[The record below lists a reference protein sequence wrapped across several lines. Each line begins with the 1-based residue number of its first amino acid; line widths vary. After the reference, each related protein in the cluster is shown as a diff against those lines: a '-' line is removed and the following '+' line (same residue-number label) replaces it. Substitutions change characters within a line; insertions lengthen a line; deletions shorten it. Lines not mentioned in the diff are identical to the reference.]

1 MHRLTSRLLV
11 GLAGVSAIVLACDQA
26 DIPPPTTTEDLAA
39 AADLTESADLSKP
52 APVLASVSAKLG
64 PTVGGTTMTISGTFF
79 QQGATVSIGGKYAT
93 VSTVATD
100 GSSITVT
107 TGARLGVPGDAD
119 VVVTNP
125 DGQTATL
132 PKGFR
137 YYLSTVSFPVPA
149 AQPTVAGLPAS
160 GPRSLAILD
169 VNGDQ
174 NLDIVSA
181 NGAGGNNVSVMLGD
195 GGGGLATPTNIALG
209 QNGAQTLIAVD
220 LNKDSVLDYA
230 VTNPASNSVSALIR
244 MGGITTPNTVV
255 TGTLSQPTGIAAADL
270 DNDGDMDLVITNAVT
285 STVSVLLNSGA
296 GTVYTVAVGSPFA
309 MGAGFAPYHLAIGD
323 LDKDNRP
330 DIVVGSSGTSTIRVI
345 LNKAA
350 GYQLQAATT
359 VGQIAPAGVVV
370 GDFDGDGNADVAT
383 ANRTAGSVSILKGN
397 GAGVLTVL
405 GTPITVGTSPD
416 MLVAADMNLDG
427 VADLVVPSSG
437 SANIHVLVGK
447 GDGSFA
453 PARATPFVTGAGPFA
468 CAVGDFNKDG
478 RPDLAVT
485 RYQLGAIDI
494 IPSDGQ

>member
-1 MHRLTSRLLV
+1 MHRLSSRLLV
-11 GLAGVSAIVLACDQA
+11 GLAGVSAIVLACEQA
-26 DIPPPTTTEDLAA
+26 DIPPPMTTDDLAVS
-39 AADLTESADLSKP
+39 ADLTESVDLSRP
-52 APVLASVSAKLG
+52 APVLTTVSVKLG
-64 PTVGGTTMTISGTFF
+64 PTSGGTTVTLTGTFF
-79 QQGATVSIGGKYAT
+79 QTGATVSIGGKPAV
-93 VSTVATD
+93 VSTVASD
-100 GSSITVT
+100 GTSIAVT

-125 DGQTATL
+125 DGQKATL

-174 NLDIVSA
+174 HLDIVSA
-181 NGAGGNNVSVMLGD
+181 NGPGGNSVSVMLGD
-195 GGGGLATPTNIALG
+195 GGGGLAAPTNIALL

-230 VTNPASNSVSALIR
+230 VTNPASNSVSALLR
-244 MGGITTPNTVV
+244 MGGNTTPSTVV

-270 DNDGDMDLVITNAVT
+270 DNDGDMDLVISNAAT

-309 MGAGFAPYHLAIGD
+309 MGAGFGPYHVAVGD
-323 LDKDNRP
+323 LDKDTRP
-330 DIVVGSSGTSTIRVI
+330 DIVVGSSGTSTIRII

-350 GYQLQAATT
+350 GYQLQTATT
-359 VGQIAPAGVVV
+359 VGQLAPVGVVV

-383 ANRTAGSVSILKGN
+383 VNRTPGNVSILKGN
-397 GAGVLTVL
+397 GAGVLAVL
-405 GTPITVGTSPD
+405 GSPIAVGTSPD

-427 VADLVVPSSG
+427 IADLVVPNSG
-437 SANIHVLVGK
+437 SANISVLLGK
-447 GDGSFA
+447 GDGSYT
-453 PARATPFVTGAGPFA
+453 PARATAFVTGAGPFA